1 MQRQM
6 APIAHNGVLALSMPQ
21 IKLIAA
27 DVDGTLIGSSKVP
40 TERVK
45 SAIRMAIELGCEV
58 VPATGRSRYT
68 MRHLMEEL
76 GLSGPVILFGGAVVL
91 HWGSCAVWHHVLIP
105 VELAKKVVTVIRGCG
120 MGSVAMADGI
130 ESDCVVAERILP
142 PPEAY
147 VERNIARLEW
157 VDDLTQ
163 SMPFEPATVVAV
175 GDEDVALNCVRR
187 LKSEFGEALSITA
200 SYSVAYGGWVVEVH
214 HKDGSKGKALTV
226 ILERLAIPKEQV
238 MAIGDNLN
246 DIDMLQCA
254 GLRVAMANSPEEV
267 KRVAHEVVPSADD
280 DGVAY
285 AIHKFVL
292 R

>member
-1 MQRQM
+1 
-6 APIAHNGVLALSMPQ
+6 MPQ

-40 TERVK
+40 TEGVK
-45 SAIRMAIELGCEV
+45 SAIKMAIGIGCEV

-68 MRHLMEEL
+68 MHRLMDEL

-91 HWGSCAVWHHVLIP
+91 HWGSGEVWHRVLVP
-105 VELAKKVVTVIRGCG
+105 VELAKKVVAVMRSYG

-130 ESDCVVAERILP
+130 ESDCVIAERILP
-142 PPEAY
+142 PPDEY
-147 VERNIARLEW
+147 VERNIARLKW

-163 SMPFEPATVVAV
+163 SMPFEPATVAAI
-175 GDEDVALNCVRR
+175 GAERVALDCVRE
-187 LKSEFGEALSITA
+187 LKSKFEDELSIA
-200 SYSVAYGGWVVEVH
+200 VSYSVAYGGWVVEVH
-214 HKDGSKGKALTV
+214 HRDGSKGKALA
-226 ILERLAIPKEQV
+226 IIAKRLAIPREQV

-246 DIDMLQCA
+246 DIDMLQYA
-254 GLRVAMANSPEEV
+254 GLRVAMENSPEEV
-267 KRVAHEVVPSADD
+267 KRIAHEVVPSADE

>member
-1 MQRQM
+1 M
-6 APIAHNGVLALSMPQ
+6 IGVLASAMPQ

-45 SAIRMAIELGCEV
+45 SAIRMALDLGCEV

-91 HWGSCAVWHHVLIP
+91 HWGSGEIWHRVLVPI
-105 VELAKKVVTVIRGCG
+105 ELAKDVVVVMRGYG

-130 ESDCVVAERILP
+130 ESDCVIAERILP
-142 PPEAY
+142 PPDGY
-147 VERNIARLEW
+147 VERNIARLKW
-157 VDDLTQ
+157 VDDLAR
-163 SMPFEPATVVAV
+163 SMPFEPATVAAI
-175 GDEDVALNCVRR
+175 GAEKVALDCVME
-187 LKSEFGEALSITA
+187 LKSKFGNELSIA
-200 SYSVAYGGWVVEVH
+200 VSYSVAYGGWVVEVH
-214 HKDGSKGKALTV
+214 HRDGSKGKALA
-226 ILERLAIPKEQV
+226 IIAKRLAIPREQV

-246 DIDMLQCA
+246 DIDMLQYA
-254 GLRVAMANSPEEV
+254 GLRVAVENSPDEV
-267 KRVAHEVVPSADD
+267 KRIAHEVVPSADE

>member
-1 MQRQM
+1 MLR
-6 APIAHNGVLALSMPQ
+6 IR
-21 IKLIAA
+21 LIAI

-45 SAIRMAIELGCEV
+45 TAIRMAVDAGCEV

-68 MRHLMEEL
+68 TRYLMEEL

-91 HWGSCAVWHHVLIP
+91 HWGSGEVWHRVLIP
-105 VELAKKVVTVIRGCG
+105 VELAKKVVSVMRRYG
-120 MGSVAMADGI
+120 MGSVVMADGI
-130 ESDCVVAERILP
+130 ESDCVVAEKVLP
-142 PPEAY
+142 PPDGY
-147 VERNIARLEW
+147 IERNIARLKW

-163 SMPFEPATVVAV
+163 VMPFEPATIAAIVS
-175 GDEDVALNCVRR
+175 EDLALSCIKQ
-187 LKSEFGEALSITA
+187 LESEFGEALSVA
-200 SYSVAYGGWVVEVH
+200 MSYSVAYSGWVVEVH
-214 HKDGSKGKALTV
+214 HSDGSKGKALK
-226 ILERLAIPKEQV
+226 IIAERLAIPREQV

-246 DIDMLQCA
+246 DIDMLQYA
-254 GLRVAMANSPEEV
+254 GLSVAMANSVEEV
-267 KRVAHEVVPSADD
+267 KRIAHEIVPSADE